1 MSFWRRLGGLGARSP
16 RPTSTHRCSRS
27 APVCMASPPPA
38 ASKRLNFRGFLNP
51 LYLFHVPFISSLV
64 LLSFFGRKMP
74 GGAQRRTKSVPKC
87 RAGHDGKRNVGGGG
101 GRPKRSNRRSPWG
114 PKNRK
119 FPKKCPFRM
128 KMSNFSFFRLFGKI
142 QFWDTKTHNGAQEIC
157 PGDPMAANFFCA
169 RDCGT
174 RISRVQVS

>member
-74 GGAQRRTKSVPKC
+74 GGAQKVSQNAGRGAAADEKCPKMPGRARRQAKC
-87 RAGHDGKRNVGGGG
+87 GGG
-101 GRPKRSNRRSPWG
+101 GRQAETLQPEVSMGSKKSKISQKVSISHENVEFFIFSTFW
-114 PKNRK
+114 KNSILGHK
-119 FPKKCPFRM
+119 NP
-128 KMSNFSFFRLFGKI
+128 
-142 QFWDTKTHNGAQEIC
+142 
-157 PGDPMAANFFCA
+157 
-169 RDCGT
+169 
-174 RISRVQVS
+174 